1 MTDAKTVAELA
12 AKGTQGEWVAD
23 RGDIIP
29 SKAKEDEP
37 IATLYEGSEAVDAQR
52 IANVPAMEALI
63 ADLHDRN
70 QKLALSEISAH
81 GEAADIADQ
90 LAAAK
95 ARNAELEAES
105 ARLRSTMRRA
115 YNEGILNGAGAFSRN
130 EDNTPWERSR
140 TFATLTEGQ
149 GHE

>member
-1 MTDAKTVAELA
+1 MTDAKTVAEGALGVDWWDIVSPA
-12 AKGTQGEWVAD
+12 RRVAEH
-23 RGDIIP
+23 
-29 SKAKEDEP
+29 A
-37 IATLYEGSEAVDAQR
+37 
-52 IANVPAMEALI
+52 EALI

-95 ARNAELEAES
+95 ARNAELEAEN

-149 GHE
+149 GDG